1 MKNITKAKYLLTG
14 IYVFILLLAFF
25 LVAARAIETRTLKE
39 KNTREKTENK
49 PIKAEVIIRCPDNE
63 ILRLDAIQFE
73 CQQNGCVKVWTS
85 EYVYTTSAENVLI
98 KKMNK

>member
-14 IYVFILLLAFF
+14 IYVFILLLAFIP
-25 LVAARAIETRTLKE
+25 VVGRAIERKTQKE
-39 KNTREKTENK
+39 KNTIAKTENK
-49 PIKAEVIIRCPDNE
+49 PIKAEIIIRCPDNE
-63 ILRLDAIQFE
+63 ILRVNAIQFE

-85 EYVYTTSAENVLI
+85 DCVYTTSAENVLI